1 MAYIIANQ
9 LLIIDNPMTSGMA
22 RGLTSYGDPGFSL
35 FLRKAFIKAM
45 GLSDDALA
53 RPVVGI
59 ANTYSAYNACH
70 GNVPQLVEAIKRG
83 AMLAGALPMEFPTIS
98 IHESFAHPTSMFL
111 RNLMAMDTEEM
122 IRAQPMDAVVLIG
135 GCDKTIPAQ
144 MMACA
149 SADVPTIILPV
160 GPMLVG
166 HYQGEQLGA
175 CTDCRRLWGEHRGGR
190 IDARQIDE
198 INGRLAPTAGT
209 CMVMGT
215 ASTMACVV
223 EAMGLAL
230 PLAGSIPAT
239 HADRLRV
246 AEATGMF
253 AAAMAKSGGPRPSTL
268 MTRGALRNAMVVMQ
282 ALGGSTNGLIHL
294 SAVAGRLGLP
304 LDMAEF
310 DRLGREVPVLVDLK
324 PSGQHYMEHFHWAGG
339 MPRLMRE
346 LADFLDLDVPTVS
359 GSTLR
364 QVVDAAEMVRGQD
377 VIRPVT
383 APIKACGSMAVLGG
397 NLAPRGAVI
406 KQSAASPELMKHT
419 GRAVVFESVRDLTE
433 RIDSPELD
441 VHPDDVLVLRNA
453 GPRGAPGMPEA
464 GYLPI
469 PRKLAQQGV
478 KDMVRIS
485 DARMSGTAFGT
496 IVLHVAPESAAG
508 GPLGLVRNGDL
519 ISLDVKERRIEL
531 QVDEAELERRRAESA
546 ANAAAHTAPEP
557 DRGYAALFHRSVLQA
572 DEGCDF
578 DFLVPARKA
587 AGP

>member
-1 MAYIIANQ
+1 
-9 LLIIDNPMTSGMA
+9 MTQGM
-22 RGLTSYGDPGFSL
+22 RKGLTSYGDADFSL

-59 ANTYSAYNACH
+59 ANTFSDYNACH
-70 GNVPQLVEAIKRG
+70 GNVPKLVEAIKRG
-83 AMLAGALPMEFPTIS
+83 VMLAGALPMEFPTIS

-149 SADVPTIILPV
+149 SADVPTVIVPV

-166 HYQGEQLGA
+166 NYQGEQLGA

-190 IDARQIDE
+190 IDAQE
-198 INGRLAPTAGT
+198 IERINERLAPTPGT

-223 EAMGLAL
+223 EIMGLAL
-230 PLAGSIPAT
+230 PRSATIPAT
-239 HADRLRV
+239 HADRLRS
-246 AEATGMF
+246 AEASGQF
-253 AAAMAKSGGPRPSTL
+253 AAAMAVNGSPRPSQL
-268 MTRGALRNAMVVMQ
+268 MTRAAFRNAMVVVQ
-282 ALGGSTNGLIHL
+282 AIGGSTNSLIHL
-294 SAVAGRLGLP
+294 TAAAGRLGIKIDLE
-304 LDMAEF
+304 EF

-324 PSGQHYMEHFHWAGG
+324 PSGRHYMEHFHWAGG
-339 MPRLMRE
+339 VPRLMRE
-346 LADFLDLDVPTVS
+346 LEGLLDLDALTVT
-359 GSTLR
+359 GGTLR
-364 QVVDAAEMVRGQD
+364 DAMQAAEDVPGQD
-377 VIRPVT
+377 VIRPRS
-383 APIKACGSMAVLGG
+383 APIKDCGSMAVLGG
-397 NLAPRGAVI
+397 NLAPRGAII
-406 KQSAASPELMKHT
+406 KQSAASESLMAHT
-419 GRAVVFESVRDLTE
+419 GRAVVFESVEDLTL
-433 RIDSPELD
+433 RIDDPALD
-441 VHPDDVLVLRNA
+441 VTADDVLVLRNA

-496 IVLHVAPESAAG
+496 IVLHIVPESAAG
-508 GPLGLVRNGDL
+508 GPLALVRNGDR
-519 ISLDVKERRIEL
+519 ISLDVPGRRIDLLVSEDEL
-531 QVDEAELERRRAESA
+531 AARREHERLHP
-546 ANAAAHTAPEP
+546 NPAAAVAP
-557 DRGYAALFHRSVLQA
+557 DRGYAALFHRTVLQA

-578 DFLVPARKA
+578 DFLVPGHGSEA
-587 AGP
+587 